1 MGPAGSVYFAETITD
16 LRTLIR
22 ESLADRTA
30 DERADLLAF
39 LLSGATAPADL
50 GLSQSLHAAREVLR
64 ERLVVSAPAPR
75 SGHGLWVD
83 SLLGI
88 DDTTFYVQGWLWDGD
103 APLRRL
109 TAVSPEGDRVELAHR
124 MLRHFRQDVS
134 DFYSPAF
141 GSRAYGQF
149 GFTCGFSTSVPSL
162 LVDGWVLEAHTAVDD
177 EIEVTAPPVT
187 WETRVIG
194 ERLVTQLSLDPDPD
208 GPLRVEHVYP
218 ALSRLQ
224 ERRHRSVEI
233 SELTQL
239 GRPAAIPTVSIVI
252 PLYGRTDLLEHQL
265 AEFALD
271 DDMRQAD
278 LIYVL
283 DSPELAAEF
292 RNRAAR
298 AERLFGVPFRIVILS
313 ENSGYAMAN
322 NLGASVTRAPLLL
335 LLNSDVLPDKP
346 GWLGRMSAFHAS
358 KPHIGALGCKLLYED
373 DSLQHAGMYFE
384 RFAGSRL
391 WYNGHYFKGLHRSH
405 PAANAARRV
414 PAVTGAC
421 MMIDSEL
428 FQSTGGLSGQYLQGD
443 YEDSDLCLRLSEIGK
458 EQWYTPAVELY
469 HLEAQSYPIERRRLY
484 SEYNRWLHTRL
495 WDSQI
500 TGLMRA
506 FPTGSARAEPSPPRR
521 SDRTQVR

>member
-1 MGPAGSVYFAETITD
+1 
-16 LRTLIR
+16 
-22 ESLADRTA
+22 
-30 DERADLLAF
+30 
-39 LLSGATAPADL
+39 
-50 GLSQSLHAAREVLR
+50 
-64 ERLVVSAPAPR
+64 
-75 SGHGLWVD
+75 
-83 SLLGI
+83 
-88 DDTTFYVQGWLWDGD
+88 
-103 APLRRL
+103 
-109 TAVSPEGDRVELAHR
+109 
-124 MLRHFRQDVS
+124 
-134 DFYSPAF
+134 
-141 GSRAYGQF
+141 
-149 GFTCGFSTSVPSL
+149 
-162 LVDGWVLEAHTAVDD
+162 VLEAHTAVDD